1 MMLLGSFNNV
11 FIKLYWFDGQIILFE
26 QWVLIFLLDLKKNFI
41 YVIQI
46 LVVDIVQYL
55 WFVNLMNLVVMDL
68 VYLEKKNLLR
78 EKNSLISLMDIERM
92 VNQGS

>member
-26 QWVLIFLLDLKKNFI
+26 QRVLIFLLDLKKNFI

-68 VYLEKKNLLR
+68 VYLVKKIC
-78 EKNSLISLMDIERM
+78 EGKKWFDKFD
-92 VNQGS
+92 GY

>member
-68 VYLEKKNLLR
+68 VYLGKK
-78 EKNSLISLMDIERM
+78 IC
-92 VNQGS
+92 

>member
-68 VYLEKKNLLR
+68 VYLEKK
-78 EKNSLISLMDIERM
+78 IC
-92 VNQGS
+92 

>member
-68 VYLEKKNLLR
+68 VYLEKKIC
-78 EKNSLISLMDIERM
+78 EGKKWFDKFD
-92 VNQGS
+92 GY